1 MSQLYLSAWVCVF
14 VVGAW
19 LSVTSVLWT
28 HSVYRTEPGPGLFII
43 TQHCQSSYHVP
54 GLCEIKF
61 YPCPQWDRRKQ
72 YWLFRVIRST
82 ARFAVRDQLFLGFM

>member
-1 MSQLYLSAWVCVF
+1 M
-14 VVGAW
+14 
-19 LSVTSVLWT
+19 
-28 HSVYRTEPGPGLFII
+28 
-43 TQHCQSSYHVP
+43 P